1 MKFPVNGFLILL
13 GILSGLFVNNQM
25 ATAQSIQ
32 TDGTTPTQPG
42 SCSGDCLI
50 EGGLQ
55 QGNNLF
61 HSFERFNVDAGATVL
76 FQDPGVSNILSRVTG
91 NELSEILGT
100 LGVSG
105 GDANLFLLNPNGI
118 IFGQDSSL
126 DLNGSFLATTA
137 DEIRFGE
144 QGFLDT
150 APNEI
155 PLLTI
160 NPSALAFTAGNQGVI
175 RNESV
180 APAGA
185 DLSGLTESA
194 LGLRV
199 PDGKSFLLVGGDVI
213 FDNGNVNAFGGWV
226 ELGGLA
232 STGEVQLNFSDID
245 GQNLSLSFPEQV
257 PRGNVSLT
265 NEAVIN
271 VAGEDGG
278 EIAINADNISISQGS
293 IIRAG
298 IGVGLGTDQS
308 QAGNITLNGSNSLEI
323 YDKSLIANNL
333 LPNANGNGGDVIINS
348 DFLSIRDL
356 SRVQAVTFG
365 VGNAG
370 DVKINVPNGL
380 IEIKGDS
387 LVASLIQPSSRE
399 GLESI
404 AIGNAGDIQIV
415 AQEILLEDGSF
426 IDASTLGQGNGG
438 NIDIFLENDLNIA
451 SSSRIISVVNP
462 GAIGDAGNIS
472 IEANSISLDSGAQL
486 ASNIQD
492 PQENK
497 LGGQGKGGN
506 ISLNIFD
513 SVNISGFGTN
523 GQASGIYTTTEVG
536 ALGQAGNII
545 VNTDRFRIAD
555 SGLVSSQTFNQSNGG
570 NIFINANTF
579 EAINGGQITTSASD
593 AGNAGSINLQVSDN
607 LLLSG
612 SDPNF
617 ANRLAEFGEVVIN
630 EAPGNSGFFAN
641 VRPEASGV
649 GGDIQVTTGELTI
662 QEGAEINVSGAG
674 SGEAGS
680 INIDA
685 QKVTLDAGSLT
696 AETRVGDQGN
706 ITLENLDTLLLRN
719 NSQITTN
726 ATELATGGDIS
737 ITSDGISLLDNSDIT
752 ANAVEGQGGNIQIT
766 TQAIFQEPDSQ
777 ITATSELGID
787 GTITINSPDVDP
799 TSGIFEL
806 PDVPIDAARILAQ
819 DLCRLTNDKIA
830 KGSSFIIT
838 GRGGLTPTSESSL
851 VNRDRIVNWAS
862 REDLEVS
869 DNGTVGIRH
878 REIKDTPD
886 KSYADLQQSQGLV
899 VAADG
904 STWLTAN
911 VPNAV
916 PQNATT
922 EHPDCQNNSKL
933 SIKNSKLP
941 Q

>member
-1 MKFPVNGFLILL
+1 MKFPVNSFLILL
-13 GILSGLFVNNQM
+13 GILPGLFVNNQI

-61 HSFERFNVDAGATVL
+61 HSFERFNVDLDATVL

-137 DEIRFGE
+137 DGIRFGE

-160 NPSALAFTAGNQGVI
+160 NPSALSFTAGNQGVI
-175 RNESV
+175 RNESI
-180 APAGA
+180 APAGE
-185 DLSGLTESA
+185 DLSGLEETA
-194 LGLRV
+194 FGLRV

-213 FDNGNVNAFGGWV
+213 FDRGQVNAFGGWV

-245 GQNLSLSFPEQV
+245 RQNLSLSFPEQV

-278 EIAINADNISISQGS
+278 EIALNAENISISEGS
-293 IIRAG
+293 LIRAG
-298 IGVGLGTDQS
+298 IGVGLGTAES
-308 QAGNITLNGSNSLEI
+308 QAGNITVNASNSLEI
-323 YDKSLIANNL
+323 YDRSRIVNHL
-333 LPNANGNGGDVIINS
+333 LPNANGNSGDVIINS
-348 DFLSIRDL
+348 DFLSIRNQ
-356 SRVQAVTFG
+356 STVQAVTFA

-370 DVKINVPNGL
+370 NIKINVPNGL
-380 IEIKGDS
+380 IEIKGTS
-387 LVASLIQPSSRE
+387 LVASLIQSLSTNKF
-399 GLESI
+399 ESI

-415 AQEILLEDGSF
+415 AQEILLEDGSL

-451 SSSRIISVVNP
+451 SGSRIVSVIES

-472 IEANSISLDSGAQL
+472 IEANRISLDSGGQVV
-486 ASNIQD
+486 SNIQEAR
-492 PQENK
+492 ENK
-497 LGGQGKGGN
+497 LGGRGKGGN
-506 ISLNIFD
+506 ISLNVFD

-523 GQASGIYTTTEVG
+523 GLFSGIFTETSLG
-536 ALGQAGNII
+536 ALGQAGEIL
-545 VNTDRFRIAD
+545 VNTDSFRIAD
-555 SGLVSSQTFNQSNGG
+555 GGLVSSQTFNQSNGG
-570 NIFINANTF
+570 NISINANTV
-579 EAINGGQITTSASD
+579 EAIGGGQIATSASN
-593 AGNAGSINLQVSDN
+593 AGNAGNINIQVVDN

-617 ANRLAEFGEVVIN
+617 ADRRAEFPENIAN

-649 GGDIQVTTGELTI
+649 GGDIQVTTVELNI
-662 QEGAEINVSGAG
+662 EQGAEINVSAAG

-685 QKVTLDAGSLT
+685 QKVTLDAGSFT

-706 ITLENLDTLLLRN
+706 ITLENLNTLLLRN

-737 ITSDGISLLDNSDIT
+737 ITSDAISLLDNSDIT

-766 TQAIFQEPDSQ
+766 TQGIFQEPDSQ

-819 DLCRLTNDKIA
+819 DLCKLTNDKIA

-838 GRGGLTPTSESSL
+838 GRGGLTPTAESSL

-869 DNGTVGIRH
+869 NNGTVGIRH

-904 STWLTAN
+904 SAWLTAN

-916 PQNATT
+916 TQNATT
-922 EHPDCQNNSKL
+922 EHPDCQALQK
-933 SIKNSKLP
+933 
-941 Q
+941 